1 MIRLSFLIVVCSLC
15 FACEDKNDDKIYS
28 AQMCLNTATDATV
41 DACLA
46 KINGITTPRSYVIRC
61 AADFIRARIDTPTI
75 VEAIKNIDDNSSNN
89 TADPTVDFF
98 ENFNFGT
105 MPGDEVA
112 AAQAV
117 TNCTAS
123 GSENLQ
129 ILALTAQ
136 TATTIRILAAGPIQP
151 WLDANNYLTLTDNE
165 VEEIGTSILQMQPI
179 ACGEAGTF
187 EGTEVCDNLSAAITS
202 GGSDPVAIARQFL
215 VLLGSNND

>member
-1 MIRLSFLIVVCSLC
+1 MVRWSLLVVICSLC
-15 FACEDKNDDKIYS
+15 FGCEDKNDDKIYS
-28 AQMCLNTATDATV
+28 AQACLNTATAGTV

-46 KINGITTPRSYVIRC
+46 KISGITTPRSYVIRC
-61 AADFIRARIDTPTI
+61 AADFIRAGIDTPTI
-75 VEAIKNIDDNSSNN
+75 VEAIENIDDNSNNN
-89 TADPTVDFF
+89 TTDPTVDFF
-98 ENFNFGT
+98 ERFSFGN
-105 MPGDEVA
+105 MAGDDA
-112 AAQAV
+112 TAAQAV

-151 WLDANNYLTLTDNE
+151 WLDANNYLTLMDNE
-165 VEEIGTSILQMQPI
+165 VESIGVSILQMQPI

-187 EGTEVCDNLSAAITS
+187 EGTEVCDNLSNAIAT

-215 VLLGSNND
+215 VLLASNND